1 MCVKDICFIY
11 MVYMLY
17 TSNVSC
23 YVHTSIY
30 IYTNIIFII
39 NGFSNINTYILYTD
53 PWEHVLMFGAGGLL
67 GWQLEKYENEKR
79 DALQSLLMET
89 NKFGL
94 PDIAKKK
101 MAQQDDE

>member
-1 MCVKDICFIY
+1 MCVKDRCFIC
-11 MVYMLY
+11 MVYVVY
-17 TSNVSC
+17 SSNVSC
-23 YVHTSIY
+23 YT
-30 IYTNIIFII
+30 YTLISYFIR

>member
-1 MCVKDICFIY
+1 MYHAMYTHVFTYTLISYFIR
-11 MVYMLY
+11 
-17 TSNVSC
+17 
-23 YVHTSIY
+23 
-30 IYTNIIFII
+30 